1 MIEGWQK
8 LYPQPF
14 AGITNDGV
22 RREGL
27 FPLAPARPGEE
38 APTADMVAAARQAPG
53 HLHDR
58 NRRGSSRYAVDAPEW
73 QSWANPEFM
82 QHDTGLRL
90 DELGRAGPGRD
101 PWPWWR
107 RACPGKGLSWCGT

>member
-1 MIEGWQK
+1 MIEGWKK

-14 AGITNDGV
+14 VGVTSDGV
-22 RREGL
+22 RPCGL

-38 APTADMVAAARQAPG
+38 APTAAMVAAARKLLGCLRPDQADQ
-53 HLHDR
+53 LT
-58 NRRGSSRYAVDAPEW
+58 YAVDAQEW

-90 DELGRAGPGRD
+90 DELDGPVRDAALARGGGQPQPGR
-101 PWPWWR
+101 
-107 RACPGKGLSWCGT
+107 L